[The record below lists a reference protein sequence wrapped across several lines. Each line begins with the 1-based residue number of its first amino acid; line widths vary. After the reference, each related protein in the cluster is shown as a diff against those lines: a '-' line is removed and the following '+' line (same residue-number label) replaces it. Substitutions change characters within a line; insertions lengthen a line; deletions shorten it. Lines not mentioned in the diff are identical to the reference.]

1 MARYNKIY
9 AGPVSEPTPQVKE
22 ALASVALTPGSLAV
36 LSAGAFALAGV
47 ASTGQLFVIEEQ
59 STALKSVDV
68 AWAQNDL
75 AVGLT
80 LLPAQ
85 LVRVLVPTGNN
96 LAEGAP
102 LELVANGKLALA
114 AGEGRVVAYAH
125 EAYNNNTGSDQLVT
139 VRVAVGYI
147 VAPEA

>member
-9 AGPVSEPTPQVKE
+9 AGPVSEPTPQTKE
-22 ALASVALTPGSLAV
+22 ALASVDLLPGLLVVLTAGKFAI
-36 LSAGAFALAGV
+36 AGAAA
-47 ASTGQLFVIEEQ
+47 TGQLFVVEENYLALAPVTVPWKTDN
-59 STALKSVDV
+59 TAI
-68 AWAQNDL
+68 
-75 AVGLT
+75 GLT
-80 LLPAQ
+80 MMPTQ

-102 LELVANGKLALA
+102 LELVAGGKLALA

-139 VRVAVGYI
+139 VRVALGYI
-147 VAPEA
+147 VAPAA